1 MHKIL
6 AYFRKR
12 RYPIA
17 IATLCLFFVGAAMAD
32 ILYTA
37 AGDGYSV
44 DRFGLILGKNA
55 PTKNVVTNLGGTSGT
70 QVSPF
75 IDPDGEPM
83 VAVSQYTGGADTIWI
98 YNTSD
103 PKNKSSWTK
112 PVKELGPAN
121 GTITNV
127 RGMAAAG
134 KYLYMVGYDSAQVCV
149 CDMTDNY
156 KVVSTYMNTADSK
169 TWHGEAIVSYKG
181 DVYALFTTTSN
192 AWDPSSGYGKSMLVK
207 FAKGD
212 TTLTPEKTLSL
223 NCTNVDGGG
232 VHGAVQLDGSTLY
245 IASIGGYQHY
255 DGTPNGDSMIEAVDL
270 DNFTSKVLVKN
281 SDLYDENTQLSA
293 KYPAVGA
300 WTTDFRAI
308 TITQSGDVY
317 VASGGWGSPN
327 RELIFKTDLDKLN
340 NGDLGELVH
349 TFSWSTAF
357 IPFSIGYD
365 DENKLLWTN
374 GAEGDSDYNGSV
386 FSSSDGGQTWTK
398 YDDTALGGNVAAWNV
413 LASTNTESGETTAK
427 SVEEIAIYRHDRGN
441 IYDNINLKPS
451 ETVDLD
457 PDVSPEG
464 ATNKAVRWKSSNT
477 SVATVNSAGVVT
489 GVAAGNATITAVAAD
504 GSGIEDDVTVVV
516 TQPVTKIDITG
527 DTNIFKGATTQLT
540 AAVTP
545 SNASDKTVTWK
556 SSNDSIATVS
566 ATGLVTAVK
575 TGTVVITA
583 TAKDG
588 SGVKGA
594 VNVTVSVLVSAI
606 SISGETAVF
615 EGGKTTLTASVTPE
629 DAANKSVTWSS
640 SNADIASVNA
650 AGEVTG
656 VKAGTATITATAKDG
671 SGIKATREITVKPVL
686 VSEIKLSGADNVI
699 EGSSTTL
706 SAAIL
711 PSNATDKSVT
721 WSSSNTAVATVNTSG
736 VVTGVKVGT
745 ATITA
750 TAKDGSGIKGTKTIT
765 VKPVLVTSITISGVS
780 GVLKDQTITLS
791 VAVQPTNA
799 TDKSVTW
806 SSSNAAVATVN
817 ASGVVK
823 GVKAGTVTITAAA
836 KDGSGKK
843 ATKVITVNPVFVTAI
858 SITGSDNVPEKSSVT
873 LTANITPSSA
883 SDKDV
888 AWTSSNAA
896 VATVSASGVVTG
908 VKTGTATITATAKDG
923 SGIKGT
929 KVITVKPILI
939 TSITLSGAASV
950 VEGGSTTLSAAIL
963 PANATDKSVTWIS
976 SNAAVATVSASG
988 VVTGVKAGTAT
999 ITATAKDGSNITGTT
1014 TVTVTEKVTTGDT
1027 SVTTPV
1033 LPTLP
1038 TGITAIAEKAITA
1051 LGLDDA
1057 SLAKAGITASTATAK
1072 NGSVYLNDAIVQ
1084 SAAAGCGVS
1093 YDSVASMPIFKVEDA
1108 NVKAGGIVAVA
1119 FETAGAKFGSITS
1132 ADKAKVLAVSVN
1144 GTGKLLTY
1152 VSSAANA
1159 ADNTF
1164 TIMDDAGSIVSTI
1177 DPSKT
1182 YRIVAFIADNGT
1194 LDLDSDEGTVV
1205 SSLAVLSVK
1214 SSDVTSKDVTSKDTR
1229 SGSGGGGCNVGF
1241 GMLALLMLPGLYQME
1256 KRKTK

>member
-1 MHKIL
+1 
-6 AYFRKR
+6 
-12 RYPIA
+12 
-17 IATLCLFFVGAAMAD
+17 
-32 ILYTA
+32 
-37 AGDGYSV
+37 
-44 DRFGLILGKNA
+44 
-55 PTKNVVTNLGGTSGT
+55 
-70 QVSPF
+70 
-75 IDPDGEPM
+75 
-83 VAVSQYTGGADTIWI
+83 
-98 YNTSD
+98 
-103 PKNKSSWTK
+103 
-112 PVKELGPAN
+112 
-121 GTITNV
+121 
-127 RGMAAAG
+127 
-134 KYLYMVGYDSAQVCV
+134 
-149 CDMTDNY
+149 
-156 KVVSTYMNTADSK
+156 
-169 TWHGEAIVSYKG
+169 
-181 DVYALFTTTSN
+181 
-192 AWDPSSGYGKSMLVK
+192 ML
-207 FAKGD
+207 
-212 TTLTPEKTLSL
+212 
-223 NCTNVDGGG
+223 
-232 VHGAVQLDGSTLY
+232 
-245 IASIGGYQHY
+245 
-255 DGTPNGDSMIEAVDL
+255 
-270 DNFTSKVLVKN
+270 
-281 SDLYDENTQLSA
+281 
-293 KYPAVGA
+293 
-300 WTTDFRAI
+300 
-308 TITQSGDVY
+308 
-317 VASGGWGSPN
+317 
-327 RELIFKTDLDKLN
+327 
-340 NGDLGELVH
+340 
-349 TFSWSTAF
+349 
-357 IPFSIGYD
+357 
-365 DENKLLWTN
+365 
-374 GAEGDSDYNGSV
+374 
-386 FSSSDGGQTWTK
+386 
-398 YDDTALGGNVAAWNV
+398 
-413 LASTNTESGETTAK
+413 
-427 SVEEIAIYRHDRGN
+427 
-441 IYDNINLKPS
+441 
-451 ETVDLD
+451 
-457 PDVSPEG
+457 
-464 ATNKAVRWKSSNT
+464 
-477 SVATVNSAGVVT
+477 
-489 GVAAGNATITAVAAD
+489 
-504 GSGIEDDVTVVV
+504 
-516 TQPVTKIDITG
+516 
-527 DTNIFKGATTQLT
+527 
-540 AAVTP
+540 
-545 SNASDKTVTWK
+545 
-556 SSNDSIATVS
+556 
-566 ATGLVTAVK
+566 
-575 TGTVVITA
+575 
-583 TAKDG
+583 
-588 SGVKGA
+588 SGVSNII
-594 VNVTVSVLVSAI
+594 V
-606 SISGETAVF
+606 
-615 EGGKTTLTASVTPE
+615 GKTTILLAS
-629 DAANKSVTWSS
+629 
-640 SNADIASVNA
+640 
-650 AGEVTG
+650 
-656 VKAGTATITATAKDG
+656 
-671 SGIKATREITVKPVL
+671 
-686 VSEIKLSGADNVI
+686 
-699 EGSSTTL
+699 
-706 SAAIL
+706 
-711 PSNATDKSVT
+711 
-721 WSSSNTAVATVNTSG
+721 
-736 VVTGVKVGT
+736 
-745 ATITA
+745 
-750 TAKDGSGIKGTKTIT
+750 
-765 VKPVLVTSITISGVS
+765 
-780 GVLKDQTITLS
+780 
-791 VAVQPTNA
+791 VQPTNA

-806 SSSNAAVATVN
+806 SSSNTAVATVN

-858 SITGSDNVPEKSSVT
+858 SITGSDNVPEKSSMT
-873 LTANITPSSA
+873 LTANITPSNA

-1038 TGITAIAEKAITA
+1038 TGIAAIAEKAITA
-1051 LGLDDA
+1051 LGFDDA

-1084 SAAAGCGVS
+1084 SATAGCGVS

-1194 LDLDSDEGTVV
+1194 VDLDSDEGTVV